1 MSHEQSNCTFLE
13 EKQNVH
19 IFIQL
24 AKQRK
29 WKNIKKR
36 SSGAIFTTL
45 PNIYD
50 VAFLREY
57 KG

>member
-36 SSGAIFTTL
+36 SSRAIFRTL
-45 PNIYD
+45 PNIYYGP
-50 VAFLREY
+50 FLRKC

>member
-36 SSGAIFTTL
+36 SSRAIFRTL
-45 PNIYD
+45 PKIYYGP
-50 VAFLREY
+50 FLRKC

>member
-29 WKNIKKR
+29 WKNIKIR
-36 SSGAIFTTL
+36 SSRVIFR
-45 PNIYD
+45 I
-50 VAFLREY
+50 
-57 KG
+57 